1 MKIDKIGITLGAIIL
16 ALIVGCS
23 ENQQQNKENNQ
34 SQEKKELSTDMS
46 NEVINPLY
54 AINNKEYDVKTLP
67 LMYQNIKGQKRKL
80 FLDKYIN
87 YKLTLDSLTKEQEIY
102 QTQIDS
108 NIKKELSFIA
118 DKGVV
123 QDELI
128 KTLLLQK
135 ITLETIGLEEV
146 AKNRPSLDKEID
158 AFYKKH
164 QKEYSYPNN
173 IEISFIAVKDKNQSQ
188 ELLNELKN
196 KPFSIKKFA
205 LLAQENSLD
214 IATGMNGGYAGFMTE
229 EESGKTFFDTVWN
242 IKKTGLVNH
251 IIERD
256 KRFFLIYIHK
266 KNHANSSQLNQV
278 KEDIRE
284 YLLKKARNK
293 WIQLQYNK
301 IMKTS
306 KVKIFDSFEDNL
318 TW

>member
-1 MKIDKIGITLGAIIL
+1 VKIDKIGITLGAIIL

-54 AINNKEYDVKTLP
+54 AINNKEYDVKTVP

-229 EESGKTFFDTVWN
+229 EESGKIFFDTVWN
-242 IKKTGLVNH
+242 IKKIGLVNH

-301 IMKTS
+301 IMKIS